1 MNEEEKTNIF
11 ITIHYKTTDNSAGS
25 SLCANRLWVNLSFT
39 EQLSVSTCIFGISG
53 FFGHSGV
60 LFLKSRSH
68 KCSFVGK
75 QSRNVC
81 FEGRSSWL
89 VLHRDSSQ
97 ASRNTGKPK
106 QDVLIK
112 KLEFEGI
119 GVNQRCTHVLDTH

>member
-1 MNEEEKTNIF
+1 MLGEHYMNEEVKTNIF

-60 LFLKSRSH
+60 LFLKPRSH

-97 ASRNTGKPK
+97 ATHNTFTGNAPVK
-106 QDVLIK
+106 
-112 KLEFEGI
+112 
-119 GVNQRCTHVLDTH
+119 VNRME